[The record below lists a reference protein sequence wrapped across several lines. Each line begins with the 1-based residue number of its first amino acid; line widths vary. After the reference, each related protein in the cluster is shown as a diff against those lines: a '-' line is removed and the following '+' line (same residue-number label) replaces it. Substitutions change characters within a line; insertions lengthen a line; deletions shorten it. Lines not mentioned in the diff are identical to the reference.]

1 MSQHTHQPKV
11 HKKRLRPET
20 LAVLVASAITA
31 VVAAPAARADGGYG
45 SPVGAGPTLV
55 GGGLGGVDGTLAE
68 ATGQQGGMGVGS
80 NFGSAGG
87 GGAVNLDTG
96 NGAAGGARGA
106 GDTGAGLGQAPGA
119 AGATGS
125 TGQTVTSAATIATN
139 VTGGVG
145 AAGANAV
152 NNVSTAG
159 GGGGGGV
166 GVSASADVTVMGGV
180 TVRGGAGRSQA
191 NAGSGGGGAGIFS
204 SAQVNVE
211 TGATVAGGAGGAA
224 QIAGGAG
231 GGGAMGVLLKS
242 GAGLVNAGAIVGGVG
257 GAGSTV
263 TANGGGGGGAGVQL
277 THGGTVVNLA
287 GASITGGVGGSGR
300 VVGGQTGAGGAGIK
314 GVDVTV
320 INAGTIT
327 GALSGA
333 WTGAGAT
340 ARVQAAAVEFTGGV
354 NTLEIQAGSVLNGN
368 AVAFSRADTLRLG
381 GDTDAGFNV
390 ADLGA
395 AGSAASYQGFGVFEK
410 RGDST
415 WTLTGATTETTNW
428 TIRDGA
434 LSIASDA
441 SLGASD
447 GKVTLDGG
455 ALHTTTAIST
465 DRAIELGLGGGALQ
479 ADADLE
485 STGTISGVGKLTKTG
500 AGTLTLTG
508 ANTYSGGTDIAG
520 GTVVASIASL
530 GAGDIRNDGAL
541 VLAQDTDAVDG
552 RVIDGSGTLTKQGGG
567 RLVLNG
573 GGAMSGATDVQ
584 AGALIINGAFANSA
598 ITVATGATLGGSGAV
613 GATTV
618 QTGGTIAPGNS
629 VGTLRVNGDYVQQA
643 GSTYVVEIGGASADQ
658 IAVDGTAT
666 LAAGAAMSVVRTGSD
681 LYRPGASYLV
691 LGTTGGL
698 TGAYAVSGDTV
709 LTPFLSLAE
718 RYDANNAYLTVT
730 QTGNVEDA
738 AETPNQVATAG
749 GAQGSVVSDAL
760 LNSPTFDAA
769 RNALDQ
775 LSGSALAS
783 AKGAM
788 LYDSRYSRD
797 LAIDRLRNAFCA
809 EGAGQPR
816 ERDGRTNGD
825 TCGNG
830 RVAWGQTWGGWG
842 HTNGNGNASGIDRD
856 SAGFVVG
863 VDAPAGAWRVGV
875 LAGYS
880 RGRYKVDDQNARS
893 DTDDYHL
900 GVYGGTQWDRLALRL
915 GGVYTWHDIDSARD
929 VNVAAVG
936 GRMKADY
943 RASTAQ
949 AFTELGYRLG
959 DGPVMMEPF
968 VNLAYVNLHT
978 DGFTESGGLAALRS
992 RGGDTSTTFSTV
1004 GLRGSSRFGAGPVD
1018 ATVRGLVGWRR
1029 AYGDITPQ
1037 SVVSFQGGDV
1047 FTVSGVPLAKDAVVV
1062 GAGLDVHVTARVT
1075 ASVAFDGQ
1083 FGSGAT
1089 DRAVS
1094 ASLRVLF

>member
-1 MSQHTHQPKV
+1 M
-11 HKKRLRPET
+11 
-20 LAVLVASAITA
+20 
-31 VVAAPAARADGGYG
+31 G
-45 SPVGAGPTLV
+45 SGPTLTA
-55 GGGLGGVDGTLAE
+55 GGLGGVDGTAAE
-68 ATGQQGGMGVGS
+68 ATGRPGSIGSGS
-80 NFGSAGG
+80 NAGSAGG
-87 GGAVNLDTG
+87 GGAVDLDTG
-96 NGAAGGARGA
+96 NGAAGGARGP
-106 GDTGAGLGQAPGA
+106 GDSGTGLGQALGL

-125 TGQTVTSAATIATN
+125 TGQTFASAAVIATN
-139 VTGGVG
+139 VTGGTG
-145 AAGANAV
+145 AAGANPQ
-152 NNVSTAG
+152 NNVSTSGA
-159 GGGGGGV
+159 GGGGGV
-166 GVSASADVTVMGGV
+166 GVSALADVTVTGGV
-180 TVRGGAGRSQA
+180 TVRGGAGRAQA

-204 SAQVNVE
+204 IAQVNVE
-211 TGATVAGGAGGAA
+211 TGATVIGGAGGGATVT
-224 QIAGGAG
+224 GGA
-231 GGGAMGVLLKS
+231 GGGAMGVLLKA
-242 GAGLVNAGAIVGGVG
+242 GAGLVNAGAIVGGAG
-257 GAGSTV
+257 GAGSAV

-287 GASITGGVGGSGR
+287 GGSIAGGVGGAGR
-300 VVGGQTGAGGAGIK
+300 VIGGQTGAGGAGVK

-333 WTGAGAT
+333 WSGAGAP
-340 ARVQAAAVEFTGGV
+340 ARVQAAAVAFIGGV
-354 NTLEIQAGSVLNGN
+354 NTLELQAGSVLNGN

-381 GDTDAGFNV
+381 GDNDAGFNV

-410 RGDST
+410 RGAST
-415 WTLTGATTETTNW
+415 WTLTGATAETTNW

-447 GKVTLDGG
+447 GKVTLNGG
-455 ALHTTTAIST
+455 ALRTTTVIGTAR
-465 DRAIELGLGGGALQ
+465 DIELGLGGGTLQ
-479 ADADLE
+479 TDADLE
-485 STGTISGVGKLTKTG
+485 STGAIGGVGKLTKTG
-500 AGTLTLTG
+500 AGTLTLVG

-530 GAGDIRNDGAL
+530 GTGDIRNDGAL
-541 VLAQDTDAVDG
+541 VLAQDANAVDG
-552 RVIDGSGTLTKQGGG
+552 RIIDGIGTLTKQGSG
-567 RLVLNG
+567 RVVLNG
-573 GGAMSGATDVQ
+573 GGAMSGGTRVQ

-598 ITVATGATLGGSGAV
+598 VTVASGATLGGSGSV

-618 QTGGTIAPGNS
+618 QTGGAIAPGNS
-629 VGTLRVNGDYVQQA
+629 IGTLRVNGNYVQQA

-658 IAVDGTAT
+658 IAVNGTAT
-666 LAAGAAMSVVRTGSD
+666 LDAGAAMSVVRTGSQ
-681 LYRPGASYLV
+681 LYKAGTSYQV

-698 TGAYAVSGDTV
+698 TGTYAVSGDMV
-709 LTPFLSLAE
+709 VTPFLSLAE
-718 RYDANNAYLTVT
+718 RYDATNAYLTVT
-730 QTGNVEDA
+730 QTGDVEDA
-738 AETPNQVATAG
+738 AETPNQSATAG
-749 GAQGSVVSDAL
+749 GATGTVVSDAL

-769 RNALDQ
+769 RSALDQ

-797 LAIDRLRNAFCA
+797 LAIDRLRNAFCT
-809 EGAGQPR
+809 EGASEPH

-842 HTNGNGNASGIDRD
+842 HTNGNGNAGGIDRD

-863 VDAPAGAWRVGV
+863 VDVPTGAWRVGV

-880 RGRYKVDDQNARS
+880 SGRYKVDDQNARS
-893 DTDDYHL
+893 STDDYHL

-943 RASTAQ
+943 RANTAQ
-949 AFTELGYRLG
+949 AFAELGYRLG
-959 DGPVMMEPF
+959 DGPVTMEPF

-992 RGGDTSTTFSTV
+992 RGGDTSTTFSTL
-1004 GLRGSSRFGAGPVD
+1004 GLRGSSRIGAGSVD

-1037 SVVSFQGGDV
+1037 SHVSFQGGDV
-1047 FTVSGVPLAKDAVVV
+1047 FTISGVPLGKDAVVI
-1062 GAGLDVHVTARVT
+1062 GAGLDLHVTSRVT

-1083 FGSGAT
+1083 FGGGAT